1 MASTLR
7 VPPAQDKRFLGQ
19 PVGLATLFTT
29 EMWER
34 FSYYGMRAILVLYLV
49 DSVADGGLGMSTPQ
63 AVGIYAVY
71 SSMVWLLAVPGGWLS
86 DRLWGPR
93 KTVFIGAFIIAAGH
107 YIMAVPVDWAIWPGL
122 AAIALGTGF
131 LKPNISAMVGGL
143 YDGDSDQGERRDAGF
158 SIYYMGINI
167 GGFVAPFVCGF
178 LATGI
183 GWHAGF
189 AAAGVGMTIALV
201 VYIALAPRTLGPIG
215 KKVPNPATQALLR
228 KVFTIVALFFAGAFV
243 LFGIDI
249 AMGTFESD
257 HVIWFLT
264 AVTLV
269 TPFIYFTRIFKNPNL
284 DTTERSRMRAYIW
297 IFVGAVMFWMI
308 FDQGGSLLNIFAE
321 DNTSRFVGSYEFPAS
336 WLQSVDPLGIII
348 FAPLFALLWMKLG
361 SRAPSLPAKFA
372 LAVFIIGL
380 SFILMS
386 GLGYLADK
394 NGTVQWEW
402 LVLVFL
408 IQVMAEL
415 LLSPTGLS
423 ASTQLAP
430 RGMESQ
436 VLALWFLAT
445 AVGDSIGGVL
455 AGLQPVLGNAGYFF
469 ALGSLAILMAVLL
482 TTQIKRLRGLMVGV
496 H

>member
-1 MASTLR
+1 MASALK
-7 VPPAQDKRFLGQ
+7 VPPAQDTRFLGQ

-29 EMWER
+29 ELWER

-49 DSVADGGLGMSTPQ
+49 GPVADGGLGLSTPE

-107 YIMAVPVDWAIWPGL
+107 YVLAVPVAWAIWPGL

-143 YDGDSDQGERRDAGF
+143 YDDDSDKGERRDAGF

-167 GGFVAPFVCGF
+167 GGFIAPFVCGF
-178 LATGI
+178 LATDI

-189 AAAGVGMTIALV
+189 AAAGVGMTIALI
-201 VYIALAPRTLGPIG
+201 VYIFMAPKTLGPIG
-215 KKVPNPATQALLR
+215 IRVPNPATRELLR
-228 KVFTIVALFFAGAFV
+228 KVFTIVGVLIGAALAFFA
-243 LFGIDI
+243 IDI
-249 AMGTFESD
+249 ALGTFEST

-297 IFVGAVMFWMI
+297 IFIGAVMFWMI

-321 DNTSRFVGSYEFPAS
+321 EDTSRFVGSYEFPAS

-348 FAPLFALLWMKLG
+348 FAPLFALMWMKLG

-372 LAVFIIGL
+372 LSVFIIGL
-380 SFILMS
+380 SFVLMS
-386 GLGYLADK
+386 GLGYLAEQ

-402 LVLVFL
+402 LVMVFL
-408 IQVMAEL
+408 IQVIAEL

-455 AGLQPVLGNAGYFF
+455 ANLQPVLGNAGYFLL
-469 ALGSLAILMAVLL
+469 LGSMAVILAVLL
-482 TTQIKRLRGLMVGV
+482 TTQIKRLRGLMVGI

>member
-1 MASTLR
+1 MASSPK
-7 VPPAQDKRFLGQ
+7 VPPADDTRFLGQ

-34 FSYYGMRAILVLYLV
+34 FSYYGMRAILVLYLIAPA
-49 DSVADGGLGMSTPQ
+49 ADGGLGMSTPD

-93 KTVFIGAFIIAAGH
+93 KTVLIGAFIIAAGH
-107 YIMAVPVDWAIWPGL
+107 YILAVPVDWAIWPGL
-122 AAIALGTGF
+122 AAIALGTGL

-143 YDGDSDQGERRDAGF
+143 YDGDSDEGERRDAGF

-167 GGFVAPFVCGF
+167 GGFIAPFVCGF
-178 LATGI
+178 LAADL

-189 AAAGVGMTIALV
+189 AAAGVGMTVALV
-201 VYIALAPRTLGPIG
+201 VYIALAPKTLGAIG
-215 KKVPNPATQALLR
+215 KPVPNRAARAVVR
-228 KVFTIVALFFAGAFV
+228 KVFTIVGILMGAALGLFA
-243 LFGIDI
+243 IDI
-249 AMGTFESD
+249 AIGTFESN

-269 TPFIYFTRIFKNPNL
+269 TPFIYFTRIFKNPSL

-308 FDQGGSLLNIFAE
+308 IDQGGSLLNIFAE
-321 DNTSRFVGSYEFPAS
+321 QNTSRFVGSTEFPAS
-336 WLQSVDPLGIII
+336 WLQAVDPLGIII
-348 FAPLFALLWMKLG
+348 FAPLFALMWMKLG
-361 SRAPSLPAKFA
+361 RRAPSLPAKFA
-372 LAVFIIGL
+372 LAVFIIGI

-386 GLGYLADK
+386 GLGYLAEQ

-423 ASTQLAP
+423 ATTQLAP

-436 VLALWFLAT
+436 VLALWFLAV

-455 AGLQPVLGNAGYFF
+455 ANLQPVLGNAGYFLL
-469 ALGSLAILMAVLL
+469 LGSMAVLL
-482 TTQIKRLRGLMVGV
+482 SVLLVTQVKRLRGLMVGI